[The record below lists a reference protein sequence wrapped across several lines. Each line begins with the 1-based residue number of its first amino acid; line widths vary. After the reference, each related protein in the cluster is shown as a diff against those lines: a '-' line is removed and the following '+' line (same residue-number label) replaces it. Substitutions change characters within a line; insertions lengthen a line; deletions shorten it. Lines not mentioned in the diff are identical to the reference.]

1 MRGECSLLWTLWLIG
16 DTQPACES
24 DEGWGETRDTWREAG
39 DGGRA
44 PRGSGSNRHL
54 NFILRKDRISVSAQR
69 QPGEGGG
76 RGCVSRAPPRE
87 SEISQDPAWPE
98 PGESLEVSLAK

>member
-39 DGGRA
+39 DGRRA

-76 RGCVSRAPPRE
+76 GGV
-87 SEISQDPAWPE
+87 
-98 PGESLEVSLAK
+98 

>member
-54 NFILRKDRISVSAQR
+54 NFILRTDRISVSAQR
-69 QPGEGGG
+69 QPGEWGAGVCEQSSPQG
-76 RGCVSRAPPRE
+76 
-87 SEISQDPAWPE
+87 
-98 PGESLEVSLAK
+98 K

>member
-1 MRGECSLLWTLWLIG
+1 MRGECSLLWTFWLIR
-16 DTQPACES
+16 DTQPAHKS

-39 DGGRA
+39 EGGWA

-54 NFILRKDRISVSAQR
+54 NFILRKDGISVSAQR
-69 QPGEGGG
+69 QPRGG

-98 PGESLEVSLAK
+98 PGESLEVRLAK